1 MTTNW
6 LLLRGLAREQR
17 HWRDFRDRFAARM
30 GGANVHCVDVAGTG
44 TEHEVRPR
52 ASVRWMA
59 GDVARRVPGLSGALR
74 ADERW
79 SVVGLSL
86 GGMLAL
92 ELCRM
97 FPRELEVAV
106 IVNASSR
113 LTSASARLRPKG
125 AFQLLRAACSADPL
139 RRERLILAL
148 TSSLPGTERE
158 RHARRAA
165 ELARDAP
172 TTRMAVLAQ
181 LIAASRFAPP
191 ACGMLRARLRFI
203 CSRQDQLVSP
213 RCSRDLAAWFGRGC
227 DEHPWAGHDLPLD
240 DPDWLCDRIARLA
253 EPEGAAATP
262 RGGTGLG

>member
-1 MTTNW
+1 MTMNW

-17 HWRDFRDRFAARM
+17 HWHDFSDRLAARM
-30 GGANVHCVDVAGTG
+30 DGANVHCVDVAGTG
-44 TEHEVRPR
+44 TEHAVLPRPS
-52 ASVRWMA
+52 ARWMA
-59 GDVARRVPGLSGALR
+59 SDVARRVPGLSGAPR

-97 FPRELEVAV
+97 FPRQLEVGV

-113 LTSASARLRPKG
+113 LTSASARLRPEG
-125 AFQLLRAACSADPL
+125 AFQLLRAACSVDPL
-139 RRERLILAL
+139 RRERRILAL
-148 TSSLPGTERE
+148 TSSLSDAERE

-165 ELARDAP
+165 ELAREAP
-172 TTRMAVLAQ
+172 TTRMAALAQ

-191 ACGMLRARLRFI
+191 ARGVLRARLGFI

-213 RCSRDLAAWFGRGC
+213 RCTRDLAEWFGRGC

-240 DPDWLCDRIARLA
+240 DPEWLCERVARLA
-253 EPEGAAATP
+253 APEGAAATP
-262 RGGTGLG
+262 CGDTALG